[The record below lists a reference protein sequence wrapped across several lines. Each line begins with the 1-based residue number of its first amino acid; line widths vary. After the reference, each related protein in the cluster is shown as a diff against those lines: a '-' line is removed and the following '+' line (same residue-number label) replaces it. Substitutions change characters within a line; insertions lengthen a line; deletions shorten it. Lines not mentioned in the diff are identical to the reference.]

1 MVSNMSTNIL
11 EKYISIV
18 ESTDPIVYEGE
29 IVKSIGLLVESKGP
43 LASVGEMCFIILPD
57 SGKKIPAEVVGFKN
71 GTTLL
76 FPYDNDSGIKSGLKV
91 IGTGST
97 LSAKVG
103 RSLLGRV
110 VNSMGDPIDDKG
122 PIKYE
127 KTYPIFNEPPHV
139 LKRKRITEVLAT
151 GIKSIDG
158 LTTIGKGQRIGVFSG
173 SGVGKST
180 ILGMMARHTSAD
192 VNVIA
197 LIGERGREV
206 RDFIERDLGEEGL
219 KRSVVVVATSNQAP
233 IARIRGAYLATA
245 IAEYFRDTGKDV
257 LFMMD
262 SVTRFAH
269 AQREIGLAVGEPPA
283 TKGYTPSVFAIL
295 PKLLER
301 SGMSDRGSITGIYSV
316 LVEGDDVSEPIS
328 DAVRGIL
335 DGHIIL
341 SRKLAE
347 RNQYPAVDVLASISR
362 LTPYIV
368 TKRHREAIAKVKE
381 VLTSY
386 YDVEDLIQIGA
397 YVKGADP
404 KTDWAIE
411 KMDEVISFLKQD
423 IDEGYTF
430 EETKKM
436 LFEIFGIAEEKSKT
450 SQELDA
456 QSNEL
461 EGSDASDGMDLSSE
475 LSESNQLDDEIFSG
489 AD

>member
-1 MVSNMSTNIL
+1 MPVDVL
-11 EKYISIV
+11 RKYINIIEEV
-18 ESTDPIVYEGE
+18 DPIVYEGE

-43 LASVGEMCFIILPD
+43 KASVGEVCYILMPD
-57 SGKKIPAEVVGFKN
+57 ETEKIPAEVVGFRN

-76 FPYDNDSGIKSGLKV
+76 FPYENDKGIRSGLKV
-91 IGTGST
+91 VGTGHP

-103 RSLLGRV
+103 RNILGRV
-110 VNSMGDPIDDKG
+110 VDSLGNPIDGKG

-127 KTYPIFNEPPHV
+127 VTYPIFNEPPHV
-139 LKRKRITEVLAT
+139 LKRKRIKEVIAT
-151 GIKSIDG
+151 GIKAIDG
-158 LTTIGKGQRIGVFSG
+158 VLTIGKGQRIGIFSG

-206 RDFIERDLGEEGL
+206 REFIERDLGEEGL

-233 IARIRGAYLATA
+233 IARVRGAYLAIA
-245 IAEYFRDTGKDV
+245 IAEYFRDSGMDV

-262 SVTRFAH
+262 SVTRFAM

-283 TKGYTPSVFAIL
+283 TRGYTPSVFAIL

-301 SGMSDRGSITGIYSV
+301 SGMSDRGSITGIFAV
-316 LVEGDDVSEPIS
+316 LVEGDDVNEPIS

-368 TKRHREAIAKVKE
+368 TKKHREAIYRLKE
-381 VLTSY
+381 VLSLY
-386 YDVEDLIQIGA
+386 NDVEDLIQIGA
-397 YVKGADP
+397 YVRGANS
-404 KTDWAIE
+404 KTDWALEKIDSVIE
-411 KMDEVISFLKQD
+411 FLKQD
-423 IDEGYTF
+423 IEEGYSF
-430 EETKKM
+430 KETRDM
-436 LFEIFGIAEEKSKT
+436 LFKIFDMTE
-450 SQELDA
+450 
-456 QSNEL
+456 
-461 EGSDASDGMDLSSE
+461 
-475 LSESNQLDDEIFSG
+475 DEIKS
-489 AD
+489 DENMSD

>member
-1 MVSNMSTNIL
+1 MAIGIID
-11 EKYISIV
+11 KYIKVV
-18 ESTDPIVYEGE
+18 EKVDPIVYEGE
-29 IVKSIGLLVESKGP
+29 VVKSVGLLIESKGP
-43 LASVGEMCFIILPD
+43 LASVGEICYIVLPE
-57 SGKKIPAEVVGFKN
+57 SGKRIPAEVVGFKN
-71 GTTLL
+71 STTLL

-103 RSLLGRV
+103 KGLLGRV
-110 VNSMGDPIDDKG
+110 INTMGDPIDDKG
-122 PIKYE
+122 PINYE
-127 KTYPIFNEPPHV
+127 ETYPIFNDPPHV

-158 LTTIGKGQRIGVFSG
+158 LLTIGKGQRIGIFSG

-219 KRSVVVVATSNQAP
+219 KKSVVVVATSNQAP

-245 IAEYFRDTGKDV
+245 VAEYFRDKGKDV

-301 SGMSDRGSITGIYSV
+301 SGMSDKGSITGIYSV

-341 SRKLAE
+341 SRRLAE

-368 TKRHREAIAKVKE
+368 TKQHREAIARVKE

-386 YDVEDLIQIGA
+386 YDAEDLIQIGA
-397 YVKGADP
+397 YVKGADK

-411 KMDEVISFLKQD
+411 KIDEVIDFLKQD
-423 IDEGYTF
+423 IEEGF
-430 EETKKM
+430 RFKETKKLLM
-436 LFEIFGIAEEKSKT
+436 EIFGIVEEKSDVLY
-450 SQELDA
+450 EREPNINN
-456 QSNEL
+456 NERDISSSKI
-461 EGSDASDGMDLSSE
+461 GDL
-475 LSESNQLDDEIFSG
+475 
-489 AD
+489 ADSADIRNHED